1 MGAPVERLKRRR
13 EFLNVAASR
22 RRFVTPGMIV
32 QFLPQDSIR
41 PRVGFTVTKR
51 VGNAVVRNLSN
62 MPLAEMLEK
71 EVAARQLDIA
81 DTRRAAS
88 QFFAL
93 LKGEHHARMLFGCGQ
108 PTAEEA
114 EAHLTAAVDMFLRAY
129 SCDRR

>member
-51 VGNAVVRNLSN
+51 VGNAVVRNRARRRLREAAQRI
-62 MPLAEMLEK
+62 MPLHAAAADYVLVGRAETLTRKFPELISDLESALRGLGAWK
-71 EVAARQLDIA
+71 EAA
-81 DTRRAAS
+81 
-88 QFFAL
+88 
-93 LKGEHHARMLFGCGQ
+93 
-108 PTAEEA
+108 
-114 EAHLTAAVDMFLRAY
+114 
-129 SCDRR
+129 